1 MLKDEFIVRIENITK
16 DFPGIRA
23 LSNVSFKI
31 KKGGIHGLC
40 GENGAGKSTLVKI
53 LAGVYPHN
61 TDEGKIYFND
71 EELKFTHFSIHQ
83 AIKKGIAV
91 VYQELALVPQMTVG
105 ENIFL
110 GREPEEKGTI
120 SWNRLYSDTKK
131 ILKKYKLNIPFF
143 AKLSTLSVGQQ
154 QMVEIAKAVS
164 QEVKVL
170 ILDEPTSALTEAEI
184 ISLMEILKHLK
195 DNGVTCI
202 YISHKLEEFF
212 RITDNITVLR
222 DGRVVNTVKTTD
234 TSVEKVITMMVGR
247 EMKERFPIGNRK
259 PGEKILEVKGLSVD
273 DPSAQGK
280 TKIKDVSFDLRK
292 GEILGVAGL
301 MGSGRSELVTAI
313 FGEYGKQITG
323 EILLEGKPVK
333 IRSARDAVNYGI
345 SLVPEDR
352 KKMGL
357 VLIQAVYENISLP
370 NIGKF
375 SNALS
380 IDKYREL
387 KECKKYADDLT
398 IKTPSLFTIT
408 ESLSGGNQQK
418 VVIAKWLMSTPKI
431 LILDDPTRGID
442 VGTKYEIYK
451 LINKLAENGI
461 AIIMISSELEEV
473 LGMSDRIMVMHEG
486 ECTRILDRK
495 DATQEKIMA
504 FASGINNYS
513 EV

>member
-1 MLKDEFIVRIENITK
+1 MKDEYILRIENVTK

-23 LSNVSFKI
+23 LSNISFKI
-31 KKGGIHGLC
+31 KKGDIHGLC

-53 LAGVYPHN
+53 LAGVYPLN
-61 TDEGKIYFND
+61 TYEGKIYFND

-83 AIKKGIAV
+83 AIEKGIAI
-91 VYQELALVPQMTVG
+91 VYQELALVSQMTVG

-110 GREPEEKGTI
+110 GREPEDKGI
-120 SWNRLYSDTKK
+120 INWNELYSDTKK

-154 QMVEIAKAVS
+154 QMVEIAKALS
-164 QEVKVL
+164 QKVKVL

-184 ISLMEILKHLK
+184 NSLMEILKYLK
-195 DNGVTCI
+195 HNGVTCI

-212 RITDNITVLR
+212 RITDNITILR
-222 DGRVVNTVKTTD
+222 DGLVVDTVRTADTTE
-234 TSVEKVITMMVGR
+234 EKVIAMMVGR
-247 EMKERFPIGNRK
+247 EMKERFPVRNRK
-259 PGEKILEVKGLSVD
+259 IGEKILEVKNLSAD
-273 DPSAQGK
+273 NLLAHGK
-280 TKIKDVSFDLRK
+280 MAIKNISFDLRK
-292 GEILGVAGL
+292 GEVLGIAGL
-301 MGSGRSELVTAI
+301 MGSGRSELVTTI
-313 FGEYGKQITG
+313 FGEYGKHVTG
-323 EILLEGKPVK
+323 EIFLEGRPIK
-333 IRSARDAVNYGI
+333 ISSAREAINYGI
-345 SLVPEDR
+345 GLVPEDR

-357 VLIQAVYENISLP
+357 VLMRAIYENISLP
-370 NIGKF
+370 NIRKF

-380 IDKYREL
+380 IDKHKEL
-387 KECKKYADDLT
+387 NECRKYADSLN
-398 IKTPSLFTIT
+398 IKTPSLFAIT

-461 AIIMISSELEEV
+461 AIIIISSELEEV

-486 ECTRILDRK
+486 KCTGILERK
-495 DATQEKIMA
+495 VATQEKIMA
-504 FASGINNYS
+504 FAAGIKNYS